1 MIMKVDLM
9 DMQQK
14 QLGSVEL
21 PKQFNE
27 EVRSDLVQR
36 AIMSLWNNR
45 RQPYGSY
52 EDAGDRHSVK
62 ISKQRHDF
70 KGCYG
75 FGISRVPRKIMS
87 RNGIRFNWVGAQA
100 PGTVGGRRAHP
111 PKATKNWEEKLN
123 KKERRKAIRS
133 ALAAVMQKELVESRG
148 HHVPASYP
156 FIIENEF
163 EAVSKTKDVLAVL
176 QKLGFGDELSRTE
189 HRTIRAGKGKRRGR
203 KYKTKKGIL
212 LVVSNNCK
220 LQQAAKNIPGVDVTT
235 VNTINAELLAPGFM
249 LGRATL
255 FTQAAIE
262 RMQKENLFM

>member
-1 MIMKVDLM
+1 
-9 DMQQK
+9 MQQK
-14 QLGSVEL
+14 QLGLVEL
-21 PKQFNE
+21 PKQFSE
-27 EVRSDLVQR
+27 EIRFDLVQR
-36 AIMSLWNNR
+36 AIMSLWNNK

-52 EDAGDRHSVK
+52 VDAGDRHSVK

-75 FGISRVPRKIMS
+75 FGISRVPRKILS
-87 RNGIRFNWVGAQA
+87 RNGIRFNWVAAQA

-133 ALAAVMQKELVESRG
+133 AMAAVMQKELVAGRG
-148 HHVPASYP
+148 HHIPTAYP
-156 FIIENEF
+156 FIIETPF
-163 EAVSKTKDVLAVL
+163 ESLSKTKEVVAVL
-176 QKLGFGDELSRTE
+176 HKLGFEEELSRTE
-189 HRTIRAGKGKRRGR
+189 QRSVRAGKGKRRGR

-212 LVVSNNCK
+212 LVVSGDCK
-220 LQQAAKNIPGVDVTT
+220 LQQSAKNIPGVDVVA

-249 LGRATL
+249 MGRITL

-262 RMQKENLFM
+262 RVQKEQLFM